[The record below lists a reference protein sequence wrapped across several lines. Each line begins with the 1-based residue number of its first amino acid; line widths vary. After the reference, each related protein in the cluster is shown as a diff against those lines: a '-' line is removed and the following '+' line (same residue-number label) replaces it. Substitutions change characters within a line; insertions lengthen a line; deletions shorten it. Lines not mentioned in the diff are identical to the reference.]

1 VTVSAAPPPTGDA
14 LLDGMATLGT
24 ELPFNR
30 HLGVSVVELAPGRA
44 VTRLADD
51 ARLHNHLAGVHA
63 IAELAPVELAGALAA
78 TGRLRVLLE
87 RGYVPVVAGLE
98 VRYVAPARG
107 ALTAVA
113 SLGEEAVEPAVAAL
127 DAGERVRVEVDV
139 EVTDGGGTVVAVAT
153 CRFAFLDAGE
163 ATAAR
168 EPA

>member
-1 VTVSAAPPPTGDA
+1 MTVDAAPPPTGDA
-14 LLDGMATLGT
+14 LLDGMASLGS

-30 HLGVSVVELAPGRA
+30 HLGVAVVELSPGRA

-51 ARLHNHLAGVHA
+51 PRLHNHLAGVHA
-63 IAELAPVELAGALAA
+63 VAELAPVELAGALAA
-78 TGRLRVLLE
+78 TGRLRAALE

-107 ALTAVA
+107 SLTAVA
-113 SLGEEAVEPAVAAL
+113 TLGEDAVEPAVAAL

-139 EVTDGGGTVVAVAT
+139 EVTDAAGTVVALAT
-153 CRFAFLDAGE
+153 CRFAFLDAAE
-163 ATAAR
+163 AAATR